1 MIVARRISS
10 LRSSPS
16 NRDSDEHDLLTG
28 LKRAPLTIDKQN
40 LPRQLAAIKPMNC
53 HHSMFLTVLV
63 ARQTVVS
70 CPAPREKP
78 KQRFG
83 QSTDL
88 SQQLNS
94 MMIT

>member
-16 NRDSDEHDLLTG
+16 TRDSDEHDLLTG

-63 ARQTVVS
+63 ARQPLS
-70 CPAPREKP
+70 RAQRPEKS
-78 KQRFG
+78 
-83 QSTDL
+83 QSND
-88 SQQLNS
+88 SANPQIFPNN
-94 MMIT
+94 